1 MAIVGYLVAI
11 VGIAMFLMI
20 APKLPELLCG
30 PDPAETMARH
40 SIPDASQGSSPVKG
54 VGPAETSVS
63 AIADSGASGVEG
75 VSDQPVRT
83 EPAQLSRRDGSFI
96 PLDFSL
102 PGGSQ
107 IGNSVEAATE
117 GSIKVRKLVRSGNA
131 EVGAINVTIDQNSR
145 LLLDAGDVRTLVAS
159 RPDASKRLA
168 DLPES
173 GLVTTRALRDR
184 GIDFRYDPNTDVI
197 SLELR

>member
-1 MAIVGYLVAI
+1 
-11 VGIAMFLMI
+11 MFLMI
-20 APKLPELLCG
+20 APRLPELLRG
-30 PDPAETMARH
+30 PYPAETMARPGT
-40 SIPDASQGSSPVKG
+40 PDTRKASGPEKG
-54 VGPAETSVS
+54 VERGGTSPS
-63 AIADSGASGVEG
+63 AIAENGASVVEER
-75 VSDQPVRT
+75 SDQPAR
-83 EPAQLSRRDGSFI
+83 PDQAQMGRNDGSFI

-102 PGGSQ
+102 PGGSE
-107 IGNSVEAATE
+107 IANSVETATE

-145 LLLDAGDVRTLVAS
+145 LLLDTADVRTLVAS